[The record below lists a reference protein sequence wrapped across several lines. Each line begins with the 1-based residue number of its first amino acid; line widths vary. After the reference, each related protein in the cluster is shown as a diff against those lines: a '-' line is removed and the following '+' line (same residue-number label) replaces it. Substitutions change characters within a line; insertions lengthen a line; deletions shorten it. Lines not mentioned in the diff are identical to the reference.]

1 MKKSTGSV
9 LQEKACCFEQF
20 QSSDMDNLIKIFVD
34 TLGNVWHFHYNLF
47 NSKCRRFWYMYVHFD
62 NICFLKVQQNAYLKT

>member
-34 TLGNVWHFHYNLF
+34 TLDNVWHFHYNQNVEDFDTCMYILIIYVFWKF
-47 NSKCRRFWYMYVHFD
+47 NE
-62 NICFLKVQQNAYLKT
+62 ILI

>member
-20 QSSDMDNLIKIFVD
+20 QISDMDNLIKIFVD
-34 TLGNVWHFHYNLF
+34 TLDNV
-47 NSKCRRFWYMYVHFD
+47 
-62 NICFLKVQQNAYLKT
+62 